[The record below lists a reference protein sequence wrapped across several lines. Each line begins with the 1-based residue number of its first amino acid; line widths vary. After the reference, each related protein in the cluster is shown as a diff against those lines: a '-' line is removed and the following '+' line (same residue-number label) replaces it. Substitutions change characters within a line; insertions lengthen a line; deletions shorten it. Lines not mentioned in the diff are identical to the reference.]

1 MDFLGKDKTPKEE
14 KKPEPK
20 QPEPKKPA
28 SVDLFADVPKR

>member
-20 QPEPKKPA
+20 QSEPKKPA